1 MAIFCSIPQK
11 LRLEI
16 EVHKNELSSLRKTN
30 EIYQAEI
37 SRLKQKPEKSK
48 KEKEEN
54 KKSKLEDLV
63 AKKEYEIE
71 NVK

>member
-1 MAIFCSIPQK
+1 M
-11 LRLEI
+11 
-16 EVHKNELSSLRKTN
+16 HKNELSSIKKTN

-37 SRLKQKPEKSK
+37 TRLKQKPEQSK
-48 KEKEEN
+48 KEKEEQ
-54 KKSKLEDLV
+54 KKSKLEDLL